1 MTIRAN
7 NLIIAGNVIDIP
19 LLLAPMAGVTHSA
32 FRRLVADFGGYG
44 ALFTEMLSAPAVLRE
59 NLAVSPFTR
68 RRTAEGAVFYQ
79 LALVDSENIGP
90 VMDKLA
96 TLNPYG
102 IDINLGCAAPEIRK
116 RGGGTELFE
125 DRDRLQAVLAA
136 ARSRWEG
143 LLTVK
148 CRLGRRVP
156 DWQERFDDRLRI
168 IREAGVDAVT
178 VHPRFAED
186 KLTRKAQWSLFPGIV
201 AEAGL
206 PVIANGDIVSA
217 HEAKALTGESRC
229 SGCMIGRMAAVKP
242 WIFREISRG
251 PEAVDYREIWNRFY
265 GYVAEDFP
273 PEKRIGRLKQFT
285 AYFACNFFFGHE
297 LYRQVQGSKDCATL
311 RDRADRF
318 LAGSPALVKE
328 PSVTGI

>member
-1 MTIRAN
+1 MISRTN
-7 NLIIAGNVIDIP
+7 SLVIAGNVIDVP
-19 LLLAPMAGVTHSA
+19 LLLAPMAGITHSA
-32 FRRLVADFGGYG
+32 FRRLVAEFGGYG

-59 NLAVSPFTR
+59 DLAVSPFTR
-68 RRTAEGAVFYQ
+68 HCAAEGAVVYQ

-96 TLNPYG
+96 TINPYG

-116 RGGGTELFE
+116 RGGGTELFD
-125 DRDRLQAVLAA
+125 DRDRLRSVLAA
-136 ARSRWEG
+136 ARSRWRG
-143 LLTVK
+143 MLTVK

-156 DWQERFDDRLRI
+156 DWQERLADRLRI
-168 IREAGVDAVT
+168 IREAGIDAVT

-186 KLTRKAQWSLFPGIV
+186 KLTRTAQWSLFPGIV
-201 AEAGL
+201 AGAGI

-217 HEAKALTGESRC
+217 RDTIFLTGEGRC

-242 WIFREISRG
+242 WIFREISVG
-251 PEAVDYREIWNRFY
+251 PAAVDYREIWNRYY

-297 LYRQVQGSKDCATL
+297 LYRQVQGSRDCDTL
-311 RDRADRF
+311 RERADRF
-318 LAGSPALVKE
+318 LAASPALVKE